1 MSLISLT
8 LHIEEVVRPDQ
19 GSVNVFL
26 KSQVINILGFA
37 GLMISASTTHTCHC
51 HIARAIDNTETDD
64 HDGVQTKLYLRTLNL
79 NFVPFS

>member
-37 GLMISASTTHTCHC
+37 GLMTSASTTQLPLSHSKSH
-51 HIARAIDNTETDD
+51 R
-64 HDGVQTKLYLRTLNL
+64 
-79 NFVPFS
+79 